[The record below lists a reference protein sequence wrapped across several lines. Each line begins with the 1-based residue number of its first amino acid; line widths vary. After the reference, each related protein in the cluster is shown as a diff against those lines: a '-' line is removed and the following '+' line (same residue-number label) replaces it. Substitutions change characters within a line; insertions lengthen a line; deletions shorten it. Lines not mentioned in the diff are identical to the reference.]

1 MACQRRCKAPQARS
15 MVRSRWDSV
24 TMSSR
29 LNARLWRSTLRRTRT
44 TALSAALLAVTLQLT
59 LGGSV
64 AQAKTSAVPTAKT
77 VAPSFRFVP
86 GKCPVPPS
94 PIPEL
99 GTARCGQLIVPEDRR
114 HPSNRTISLSVA
126 IISSKSPAPKPDP
139 IIWLA
144 GGPGDDA
151 IAEIPMAL
159 AGDLNADHN
168 VIFMAQRGTSTA
180 QPFLTCPE
188 VDRLGADT
196 LNLPYDGAVAE
207 RAHVE
212 ATKACRSR
220 LTAQDADLA
229 AYNTLESADDLND
242 LRLALGIHKWDVFGI
257 SYGTDLALN
266 YMRMYPQGIRS
277 VGIDGVFPPPL
288 SGGVAAWTSASQGI
302 KAVFAAC
309 ATQQPCRARYGDIGA
324 TFRHLVLQYERSPK
338 SVSVTVPGVK
348 DPVRV
353 MISGGMLVQW
363 AVSPGTHTA
372 AEVPAAIDALAHG
385 DPGPVASTWAA
396 IKLNPAAVG
405 GYGNGLYYSISC
417 GEWVPYETE
426 ASVIATGRRAFP
438 TFPKSVLMNAP
449 NLQFM
454 RPDCGVWN
462 KAKVPSSVRAV
473 TRSKIPTLV
482 MSSQYDGQTAAS
494 FGRLVAKSLPNSTVV
509 TIPNIAHVAFS
520 SPSPVANACAQGI
533 VRSFFDVLNGVNTS
547 CAAAVPPTSFVITPP
562 HSEAP

>member
-1 MACQRRCKAPQARS
+1 MTARS
-15 MVRSRWDSV
+15 
-24 TMSSR
+24 R
-29 LNARLWRSTLRRTRT
+29 LGGRLWRATFGRVQLI
-44 TALSAALLAVTLQLT
+44 ALFTVLLGVALEMASS
-59 LGGSV
+59 GSV
-64 AQAKTSAVPTAKT
+64 AVAQSSTAPSAKT
-77 VAPSFRFVP
+77 VAASYRFVP
-86 GKCPVPPS
+86 GLCPVPPS

-99 GTARCGQLIVPEDRR
+99 STARCGQLIVPEDRR
-114 HPSNRTISLSVA
+114 HPNNRTISLSVA
-126 IISSKSPAPKPDP
+126 IIPSKSPSPKPDP
-139 IIWLA
+139 IVWLA

-159 AGDLNADHN
+159 AGDLNADRN

-180 QPFLTCPE
+180 QPFLTCPG
-188 VDRLGADT
+188 VDRLGAET
-196 LNLPYDGAVAE
+196 LNMPYDGAAAE
-207 RAHVE
+207 RAYVD
-212 ATKACRSR
+212 ATKACRSQLVAR
-220 LTAQDADLA
+220 HVDLGA
-229 AYNTLESADDLND
+229 FNTLESADDLND
-242 LRLALGIHKWDVFGI
+242 LRLALGIRKWNVFGI

-266 YMRMYPQGIRS
+266 YMRMYPEGIRS

-288 SGGVAAWTSASQGI
+288 SGGVAAWTSASEGI
-302 KAVFAAC
+302 NAVFAAC
-309 ATQQPCRARYGDIGA
+309 AAQQPCRARYGNISA
-324 TFRHLVLQYERSPK
+324 TFRRLVVQYERSPK

-348 DPVRV
+348 GPVRV

-372 AEVPAAIDALAHG
+372 AEVPAAIDALANG

-462 KAKVPSSVRAV
+462 KGKVPSSVRSV

-509 TIPNIAHVAFS
+509 TVPNIAHVAFS
-520 SPSPVANACAQGI
+520 SPSPVANACAQSI

-547 CAAAVPPTSFVITPP
+547 CVTAVPPTSFVITPP
-562 HSEAP
+562 RSGAP